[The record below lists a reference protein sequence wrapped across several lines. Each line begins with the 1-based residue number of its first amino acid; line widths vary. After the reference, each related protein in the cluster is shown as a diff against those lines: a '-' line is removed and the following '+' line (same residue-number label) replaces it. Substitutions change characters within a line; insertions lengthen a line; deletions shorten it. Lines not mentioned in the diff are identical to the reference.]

1 MNSIICPKCL
11 TRHPYGSPSVQYE
24 ISKLTEVPGTINIT
38 CTCGTILS
46 MRFIYM
52 PAIRLIAT
60 NPQIEIEE
68 YKEETV
74 LWNT

>member
-11 TRHPYGSPSVQYE
+11 DRHSYGSPAIQHE
-24 ISKLTEVPGTINIT
+24 LSKSTEVPCTINIT

-46 MRFIYM
+46 MRFMYM

-60 NPQIEIEE
+60 SPSYQLQE
-68 YKEETV
+68 YNEETA
-74 LWNT
+74 LWKK